1 MPTAP
6 RRRRRARPE
15 GYGPVGRSAW
25 LDVDWPA
32 HTRRVAVDGRQVNL
46 VDIGG
51 GPATPLLLVHGLAG
65 SWQNWLENIPRF
77 AASRRVV
84 ALDLPGFGRSEMPAE
99 TISIPGYGQLLG
111 ALLDVLGVQRADVV
125 GHSMGGFVSAELALQ
140 LPDRVARLV
149 LVSAAGLTVQ
159 EPASQRR
166 VARMRRAERLL
177 AFWGAWLATRSDVL
191 AARRRS
197 RRLVLGLAMHRP
209 DLLPGR
215 LLAEQL
221 RASGTPGYF
230 DALSALA
237 SYPISHRLGEI
248 AAPTLIVWGALDRIV
263 PVKDAYE
270 FSRLIPGSQR
280 LIFEQTGHM
289 PMIERPQAFNDA
301 VEEFLA
307 GRSPA
312 APAASP

>member
-15 GYGPVGRSAW
+15 GYGPVGRSPW
-25 LDVDWPA
+25 LDIDWPG
-32 HTRRVAVDGRQVNL
+32 HIRQLAVDGRQVNL

-51 GPATPLLLVHGLAG
+51 GAAAPLLFVHGLAG
-65 SWQNWLENIPRF
+65 SWQNWLETIPAF
-77 AASRRVV
+77 TASRRVV
-84 ALDLPGFGRSEMPAE
+84 ALDLPGFGRSQMPAGP
-99 TISIPGYGQLLG
+99 ISIQGYGRVLEGVLDGLG
-111 ALLDVLGVQRADVV
+111 IERADVV

-140 LPDRVARLV
+140 SPARIGRLV

-159 EPASQRR
+159 EPAAQRR

-197 RRLVLGLAMHRP
+197 RRLVLGLAMYRP

-230 DALSALA
+230 DALSALS
-237 SYPISHRLGEI
+237 SYPIRHRLPEI
-248 AAPTLIVWGALDRIV
+248 TAPTLILWGALDRIV

-270 FSRLIPGSQR
+270 FSRLIPTAQR
-280 LIFEQTGHM
+280 LIFEETGHM
-289 PMIERPQAFNDA
+289 PMIERPAAFNDA
-301 VEEFLA
+301 LERFLSGA
-307 GRSPA
+307 SPA
-312 APAASP
+312 A

>member
-1 MPTAP
+1 MATAP
-6 RRRRRARPE
+6 RRRRRAKPE

-25 LDVDWPA
+25 LDVDWAA
-32 HTRRVAVDGRQVNL
+32 HTRQVEVDGARVNL

-51 GPATPLLLVHGLAG
+51 GPRVPLLLVHGLAG
-65 SWQNWLENIPRF
+65 SWQNWLETIPAF
-77 AASRRVV
+77 TASRRVV
-84 ALDLPGFGRSEMPAE
+84 ALDLPGFGRSDMPLE
-99 TISIPGYGQLLG
+99 PISIPGYGRLLDR
-111 ALLDVLGVQRADVV
+111 LLDVLEVEHADVV

-140 LPDRVARLV
+140 APARIGRLV

-159 EPASQRR
+159 EPAAQRR

-191 AARRRS
+191 AARRRA
-197 RRLVLGLAMHRP
+197 RRLVLGLAMYRP

-230 DALSALA
+230 DALGALA
-237 SYPISHRLGEI
+237 SYPIRHRLGEI
-248 AAPTLIVWGALDRIV
+248 SAPTLIVWGAMDRIV

-270 FSRLIPGSQR
+270 FSQLIPGSER
-280 LIFEQTGHM
+280 LIFEETGHM
-289 PMIERPQAFNDA
+289 PMIERPAAFNAA

-307 GRSPA
+307 ATR
-312 APAASP
+312 

>member
-1 MPTAP
+1 
-6 RRRRRARPE
+6 
-15 GYGPVGRSAW
+15 
-25 LDVDWPA
+25 
-32 HTRRVAVDGRQVNL
+32 VNL
-46 VDIGG
+46 VDIGHG
-51 GPATPLLLVHGLAG
+51 DGTPLLLVHGLAG

-84 ALDLPGFGRSEMPAE
+84 ALDLPGFGRSQMPAQR
-99 TISIPGYGQLLG
+99 ISIPGYGRLVAELLET
-111 ALLDVLGVQRADVV
+111 LRISCADVV
-125 GHSMGGFVSAELALQ
+125 GHSLGGFISAELAIGV
-140 LPDRVARLV
+140 PAVIGRLV

-159 EPASQRR
+159 EPAAQRR

-197 RRLVLGLAMHRP
+197 RRLVLGLAMYRP

-221 RASGTPGYF
+221 RASGTTGYF

-237 SYPISHRLGEI
+237 SYPIRDRLAEI
-248 AAPTLIVWGALDRIV
+248 AAPTLVVWGALDRIV

-270 FSRLIPGSQR
+270 FSRLIPGAQR

-289 PMIERPQAFNDA
+289 PMIERPAAFNDA
-301 VEEFLA
+301 LEEFLS
-307 GRSPA
+307 GGSPA
-312 APAASP
+312 T